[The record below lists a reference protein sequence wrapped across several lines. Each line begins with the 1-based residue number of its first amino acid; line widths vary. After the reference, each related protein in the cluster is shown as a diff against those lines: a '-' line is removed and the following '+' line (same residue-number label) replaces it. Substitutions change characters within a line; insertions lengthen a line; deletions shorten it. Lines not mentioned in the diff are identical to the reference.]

1 MRYDM
6 NLYLTDDIEFI
17 EYLSRIILE
26 NLSNENF
33 GVNEFIKTAKL
44 NRNYLS
50 RRIKSIKNI
59 TINQF
64 ITEVR
69 LEKARD
75 FLLEGKSTASE
86 VSYNVGFSSPS
97 YFNKCFHDHF
107 GYPPGDIKK
116 RTSGKSE
123 NSIQKNE
130 TEKISTNKTGS
141 KNLFKSKNLKPISII
156 ASFAVLIGII
166 FIYILFFQK
175 SSFLKSNPIENSIAV
190 LPFKNLSENEAN
202 RYFADGVVED
212 ILDRMSKI
220 SELRVTSRTS
230 VEQFRESNE
239 SAPEIGKKLKVNY
252 LLEGSVQR
260 HEGKVRVTI
269 QLIDAKNDR
278 HILSEKIDR
287 DMEDILE
294 LQSDIAKLIA
304 DKLQAAISPEEKQLI
319 EKKYTNN
326 TQAYDYYLM
335 GRYYW
340 NLQSIVSYEK
350 CIEYFEKAINA
361 DSTYALAYAG
371 LADTYFDK
379 TRYIEIP
386 IKNYEKAVELA
397 KKALEIDENLPDAYA
412 ILGAVYSIGNWQWE
426 ESEKYFEKAM
436 EIDSNNL
443 VALYYYSEWLNTI
456 GEFDLSRK
464 YINRALEIAPYSI
477 KFRRASSYFYY
488 NANKAKEALQE
499 ILLVEGMIGDQSFYQ
514 HIVFLRYLNAG
525 DTISA
530 LQYIQKIFA
539 TSPLWEEF
547 KPYADQVLPVYKS
560 SGLKGIYQM
569 VYKNPPNCWYAVQ
582 MDSLDLAI
590 HYLEEV
596 YENRHP
602 ITIDYILDR
611 DYKKLHND
619 PRFLEIVDKTG
630 LTPYFNKRY
639 KK

>member
-1 MRYDM
+1 M
-6 NLYLTDDIEFI
+6 NLYLADDNAFI
-17 EYLSRIILE
+17 EHLSNIILE
-26 NLSNENF
+26 NLNNENF
-33 GVNEFIKTAKL
+33 GVNELIKSAEL

-64 ITEVR
+64 ISEVR
-69 LEKARD
+69 LEKACE
-75 FLLEGKSTASE
+75 FLIEGTYTASE

-97 YFNKCFHDHF
+97 YFNKCFRNHF

-116 RTSGKSE
+116 RIAGKHEYNVQES
-123 NSIQKNE
+123 E
-130 TEKISTNKTGS
+130 TEKNSGNTSGS
-141 KNLFKSKNLKPISII
+141 KYLFKSKNSKSIPTVT
-156 ASFAVLIGII
+156 SFAVLIGII
-166 FIYILFFQK
+166 FIYIFFFQNP
-175 SSFLKSNPIENSIAV
+175 SFFKSNSIENSIAV

-260 HEGKVRVTI
+260 HEGKVRIII
-269 QLIDAKNDR
+269 QLIDAKNDQ

-294 LQSDIAKLIA
+294 IQSDVAKLIA
-304 DKLQAAISPEEKQLI
+304 DKLQAVISPEEKKLV
-319 EKKYTNN
+319 EKTYTNN
-326 TQAYDYYLM
+326 SVAYDFYLM

-340 NLQSIVSYEK
+340 NLQSIDSHEK

-371 LADTYFDK
+371 LADAYFFVA
-379 TRYIEIP
+379 RFIP
-386 IKNYEKAVELA
+386 TPVKNYEKAVELA
-397 KKALEIDENLPDAYA
+397 KKALEIDENLPEAYA
-412 ILGAVYSIGNWQWE
+412 ILGAVYSVGYWRWE
-426 ESEKYFEKAM
+426 ESEKYFKKAM

-443 VALYYYSEWLNTI
+443 VALYYYSDWLNTI

-464 YINRALEIAPYSI
+464 HLNRALEIDPFSI
-477 KFRRASSYFYY
+477 KFRRLSSYFYY
-488 NANKAKEALQE
+488 TDNKAKEALQE
-499 ILLVEGMIGDQSFYQ
+499 ILLVEGMIGYQSYHQ
-514 HIVFLRYLNAG
+514 HIVFLRFLNAG

-530 LQYIQKIFA
+530 LQYMQKIFE
-539 TSPLWEEF
+539 TSPLHEEY
-547 KPYADQVLPVYKS
+547 KVYADQVLQVYKS

-569 VYKNPPNCWYAVQ
+569 MYKNPPNCWYAVQ

-590 HYLEEV
+590 HYLEQV

-602 ITIDYILDR
+602 ITIEYILDR

-619 PRFLEIVDKTG
+619 PRFLEIADKTG

>member
-1 MRYDM
+1 M
-6 NLYLTDDIEFI
+6 NLYLTDDNEFI
-17 EYLSRIILE
+17 EHLSRIILD

-33 GVNEFIKTAKL
+33 GVNELIKTAEL

-69 LEKARD
+69 LEKARE
-75 FLLEGKSTASE
+75 FLLEGKYNASE

-116 RTSGKSE
+116 RTAGKSE
-123 NSIQKNE
+123 NNIQKSE
-130 TEKISTNKTGS
+130 TEKISSNKTGS
-141 KNLFKSKNLKPISII
+141 KNLFKAKNTKSISVI
-156 ASFAVLIGII
+156 ASFAALIGII
-166 FIYILFFQK
+166 FIYIFFFQK
-175 SSFLKSNPIENSIAV
+175 SSFLKSNSIEKSIAV

-212 ILDRMSKI
+212 ILDRLSKI

-230 VEQFRESNE
+230 VEQFRTSNE

-260 HEGKVRVTI
+260 HEEKVRITI

-287 DMEDILE
+287 DMKDILE
-294 LQSDIAKLIA
+294 LESDIAKLIA
-304 DKLQAAISPEEKQLI
+304 DKLQAAISPEEKKLI
-319 EKKYTNN
+319 EKTHTHN
-326 TQAYDYYLM
+326 TEAYDYYLM

-340 NLQSIVSYEK
+340 NLQSIESHEK

-371 LADTYFDK
+371 LADAYFFVA
-379 TRYIEIP
+379 RFIRIP
-386 IKNYEKAVELA
+386 VKNYEKAVELS
-397 KKALEIDENLPDAYA
+397 KKALEIDENLPEAYA
-412 ILGAVYSIGNWQWE
+412 ILGAVYSVGYWRWE

-443 VALYYYSEWLNTI
+443 VTLYYYSDWLNTT

-464 YINRALEIAPYSI
+464 HLNRALELDPFSI
-477 KFRRASSYFYY
+477 KFRRSSSYFYY
-488 NANKAKEALQE
+488 TANKAKEALQE
-499 ILLVEGMIGDQSFYQ
+499 ILMVEGMIGDQAYHQ
-514 HIVFLRYLNAG
+514 HVVFLRYLNAG

-530 LQYIQKIFA
+530 LQYMQKIFA
-539 TSPLWEEF
+539 TSPIHQ
-547 KPYADQVLPVYKS
+547 KYKVYADQVLPVYKS

-569 VYKNPPNCWYAVQ
+569 MYKNPPNYWYAVQ

-590 HYLEEV
+590 RYLEQV

-602 ITIDYILDR
+602 ITIEYILDR

-619 PRFLEIVDKTG
+619 PRFLEIADKTG